1 MAGTV
6 NMSDIIVG
14 YADVME
20 SSLPGLPTHTL
31 RSVRLQGVADHSE
44 HDICAALYGIN
55 VSTHKSLANFLAS
68 DQPTIPIQSIQD
80 KFIIKA
86 HDIKAKHVDQEK
98 RTITIPL
105 EAFHMKSF
113 IALEARHNR
122 QYIILFQSHTQED
135 RVHAITVEKI
145 QRYNPASMHPEQKL
159 VASFPNWV
167 LREREG
173 WKVKVPQELLTYVQA
188 HEDAVDNKHLL
199 YKTQGGVYKVYNPL
213 IGGGSNGWMNI
224 TSKITIKRTGKGTKH
239 LY

>member
-14 YADVME
+14 YTE
-20 SSLPGLPTHTL
+20 EYQNFK
-31 RSVRLQGVADHSE
+31 SVRLQGVADHSE

-55 VSTHKSLANFLAS
+55 VATHKSLANFLAS
-68 DQPTIPIQSIQD
+68 DQPTIPILSLQD

-86 HDIKAKHVDQEK
+86 HDIKAKHVDQER

-113 IALEARHNR
+113 IALERPEINHR
-122 QYIILFQSHTQED
+122 QYLILFQSHTQED
-135 RVHAITVEKI
+135 RVHAITIEKI
-145 QRYNPASMHPEQKL
+145 QRYNPASIHPEQKL

-167 LREREG
+167 LRERDG
-173 WKVKVPQELLTYVQA
+173 WRVKVPQELLTYVQA
-188 HEDAVDNKHLL
+188 HEDAVDKK
-199 YKTQGGVYKVYNPL
+199 YKTQGGVHKVYNPH
-213 IGGGSNGWMNI
+213 IGGGNGWMNI
-224 TSKITIKRTGKGTKH
+224 TPKITIKRTGKGTKH